1 LQRAGWPES
10 FLPEIAFMSFEMEF
24 DDDLAQRRLQRLE
37 HRYRHAQNAL
47 AAARAEYGSL
57 RQSSVADEIR
67 LYQALQRVE
76 RAERLVADI
85 RFDIEFLEAQAAMPR
100 PPDKDH
106 WRDVGR

>member
-1 LQRAGWPES
+1 MP
-10 FLPEIAFMSFEMEF
+10 FEMEF

-37 HRYRHAQNAL
+37 HRYRRAQHAL

-57 RQSSVADEIR
+57 CQPSAASEIR
-67 LYQALQRVE
+67 LYHALQKVE

-85 RFDIEFLEAQAAMPR
+85 RFDMEFLEAQAATPR
-100 PPDKDH
+100 PPDNDH

>member
-1 LQRAGWPES
+1 MP
-10 FLPEIAFMSFEMEF
+10 FEMEF

-37 HRYRHAQNAL
+37 HRYRRAQNAL

-57 RQSSVADEIR
+57 SQPSAVSESR
-67 LYQALQRVE
+67 LHRALQKVE

-85 RFDIEFLEAQAAMPR
+85 RFDMEFLEAQAATPR
-100 PPDKDH
+100 PPDNDH

>member
-1 LQRAGWPES
+1 MP
-10 FLPEIAFMSFEMEF
+10 FEMEF

-57 RQSSVADEIR
+57 CQPSAASEIQ
-67 LYQALQRVE
+67 LYRALQKVE
-76 RAERLVADI
+76 RAGSLVSDI
-85 RFDIEFLEAQAAMPR
+85 RFDMEFRQAQAAKPR
-100 PPDKDH
+100 PPDNDH